1 MLPRHRTS
9 PPPQRSGAAQVQLH
23 VRRVVLDAPQALGV
37 SAADL
42 PQALQQ
48 ALAADLAGQQP
59 PVNHLTPLHELAR
72 SVGGQVRPVLD
83 RPAATGSDGGT
94 A

>member
-1 MLPRHRTS
+1 MLPRHRTHPSAPPAAS
-9 PPPQRSGAAQVQLH
+9 PQVQLH
-23 VRRVVLDAPQALGV
+23 VRRVVLDDRRALGV
-37 SAADL
+37 PTADV

-59 PVNHLTPLHELAR
+59 AVNHVTPLHQLAR
-72 SVGGQVRPVLD
+72 SVGERVRPALVGAGT
-83 RPAATGSDGGT
+83 AADGGP